1 MYSCQKC
8 GFGADCDRLFKE
20 HLRAYHFGYEVHDSV
35 VDYFIEEMFL
45 NKNSKRPS
53 LDVELTTAQMEQ
65 LQHQLQNP
73 VLHHPPGSGHAST
86 AGDSSA
92 GGSVHLNKK
101 QATMA
106 NNLMTSAHESARK
119 RATSAS
125 ASAAR
130 NHLQQQLTTL
140 IEESTSDSHSTAP
153 TPQPSGAH
161 QQNIQVA
168 HQQQHQ
174 HQQQSTLN
182 SLINNYRSSMPLANQ
197 HSANIVNAI
206 GLNNAGQPVLMYHSL
221 PADALQLG
229 VGGTGGNNQQPP
241 GAHAHHLHSQFH
253 SLQPLSSHGGQ
264 GQQQQSTQQQHLTE
278 ALLLQQQRQQVQQQ
292 SRGQH
297 QQQQQQTQGST
308 GQPNFVN
315 PSSGDLPAN
324 LQQYVT
330 YANY

>member
-8 GFGADCDRLFKE
+8 GFGADCDRMFKE
-20 HLRAYHFGYEVHDSV
+20 HLRSRHFGYEVHDSV
-35 VDYFIEEMFL
+35 VEYFIEEMFL

-73 VLHHPPGSGHAST
+73 VIHHPPSGHAS
-86 AGDSSA
+86 SE
-92 GGSVHLNKK
+92 GGSVHMNKK

-106 NNLMTSAHESARK
+106 NNMMTSTHESNRK
-119 RATSAS
+119 RAASMS

-130 NHLQQQLTTL
+130 HQHHQQQQLTTM
-140 IEESTSDSHSTAP
+140 IEESTDSRSTAP

-161 QQNIQVA
+161 QQNIQMA
-168 HQQQHQ
+168 HQQQ
-174 HQQQSTLN
+174 QQQSALN
-182 SLINNYRSSMPLANQ
+182 SLINNYRSSMPLGNQ
-197 HSANIVNAI
+197 HSAANIVNAI

-229 VGGTGGNNQQPP
+229 GTAGGANSQQPP

-253 SLQPLSSHGGQ
+253 SLQPLSNHGGQ
-264 GQQQQSTQQQHLTE
+264 GTQQQSTQHLTE

-292 SRGQH
+292 SRGHHQQ
-297 QQQQQQTQGST
+297 QQQQQQTQGSS
-308 GQPNFVN
+308 GQANFGN